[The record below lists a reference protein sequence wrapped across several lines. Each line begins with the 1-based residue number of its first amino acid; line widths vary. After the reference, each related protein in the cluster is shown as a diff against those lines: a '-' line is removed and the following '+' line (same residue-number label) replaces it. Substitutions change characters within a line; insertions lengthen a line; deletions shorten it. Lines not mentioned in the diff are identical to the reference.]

1 LNASAACSS
10 LLFSDGSSCVNY
22 HTLISAEYSVMGVVL
37 VCLVDHGVPV
47 LSAPLPDG
55 NEMAPDCYGDAV
67 LGCYWV

>member
-1 LNASAACSS
+1 M
-10 LLFSDGSSCVNY
+10 NY